1 MKCKTSC
8 FNPSL
13 SKNDLRRFW
22 PLPVCSFFLFLCTLV
37 LPLYRYL
44 GDETAGM
51 LPHVIL
57 PPNMSGRFCCWQSL
71 HWYRRCCCS
80 SIFTAKR
87 RFNST

>member
-8 FNPSL
+8 FNPIL

-44 GDETAGM
+44 GDETTGM
-51 LPHVIL
+51 LQQYYDAHPDGSAL
-57 PPNMSGRFCCWQSL
+57 LQSTTRYL
-71 HWYRRCCCS
+71 AS
-80 SIFTAKR
+80 A
-87 RFNST
+87 